1 MDGRMDGWNGWLTP
15 DDKNDGWMNEAR
27 QGGGNGD
34 RTDFLGFEDWAG
46 LGGITSFQNI

>member
-15 DDKNDGWMNEAR
+15 DDKNEGR
-27 QGGGNGD
+27 KGGGTGD
-34 RTDFLGFEDWAG
+34 RIDFGGFEDWTG